1 MERMNVDG
9 GWRREDDMGDGE
21 GRMSVDGV
29 DEGRMRE
36 G

>member
-21 GRMSVDGV
+21 GRMSVDG
-29 DEGRMRE
+29 GR
-36 G
+36 